1 LKKKEIIQMAGF
13 SALLLVFLW
22 YSRGF
27 WEIRPHDIRDWIMPF
42 GWGAPVVFIIL
53 LTVRPVVLIPTTIFS
68 IAAGLAFGPYI
79 GLLITLAGALGGAS
93 VAYGASSLL
102 GVRLWKK
109 SSPKLTV
116 IRDKMAENGFFYILM
131 LRLVPFLNFDLVS
144 YLAGAAKVRFLP
156 YIAATAIGIIP
167 GTIGFVFFGS
177 GLSGEDRGH
186 LYVAVCMFIILSLLV
201 FFTRKK
207 LKFWFGDSKGD

>member
-1 LKKKEIIQMAGF
+1 MKKIDILKMAGF
-13 SALLLVFLW
+13 SALLLIFLW

-42 GWGAPVVFIIL
+42 GWGAPIVFIIM
-53 LTVRPVVLIPTTIFS
+53 LTIRPVVLIPTTIFS

-79 GLLITLAGALGGAS
+79 GLVVTLAGALGGAS
-93 VAYGASSLL
+93 VAYAASSFL
-102 GVRLWKK
+102 GLRLWKK
-109 SSPKLTV
+109 SSPKVTI

-177 GLSGEDRGH
+177 GLSGEDRMH
-186 LYVAVCMFIILSLLV
+186 LYVAIGMFVFLSLLV
-201 FFTRKK
+201 IFTRKK
-207 LKFWFGDSKGD
+207 LKFWFGDSKDD

>member
-1 LKKKEIIQMAGF
+1 
-13 SALLLVFLW
+13 
-22 YSRGF
+22 
-27 WEIRPHDIRDWIMPF
+27 MPF
-42 GWGAPVVFIIL
+42 GWGAPIVFIIM
-53 LTVRPVVLIPTTIFS
+53 LTIRPLVLIPTTIFS

-93 VAYGASSLL
+93 VAYAASSIL
-102 GVRLWKK
+102 GLRLWKK
-109 SSPKLTV
+109 SSPKMTV

-156 YIAATAIGIIP
+156 YITATAIGIIP

-177 GLSGEDRGH
+177 GLSGEDRVH
-186 LYVAVCMFIILSLLV
+186 LYVAIGMFIILTLLV
-201 FFTRKK
+201 FFTRKR